1 MKDFIITCSSTC
13 DLTPFYL
20 RKHNMYYV
28 SFYYYI
34 NNERFYDDFFK
45 DHTIDNFY
53 ELIKTNTVKTSQ
65 PDPEQYENLWKK
77 LISQGYDIL
86 HIELSSG
93 ISGAVNSALIARDI
107 VKESNPEAKIYVVD
121 SLNASAGYGLL
132 LEKIY
137 DYKKENNDIDK
148 VYEYTE
154 NLKKNLFTL
163 FFVEN
168 LDQLI
173 KGGRV
178 SKVAGGVGKLLNI
191 VPVMHV
197 SSEGKLE
204 TLKKVRGI
212 SSAMDEVVSIIGDT
226 GNLNDKVFITNSN
239 CVDNAKEMA
248 SRIKNKF
255 PNIILDDSYITS
267 IGTVIGGHTGKG
279 CIAISYIGK

>member
-1 MKDFIITCSSTC
+1 
-13 DLTPFYL
+13 
-20 RKHNMYYV
+20 MYYV

-77 LISQGYDIL
+77 LISQGFDIL

-154 NLKKNLFTL
+154 NLKKNLLTL

-204 TLKKVRGI
+204 PLKKVRGI